1 MQRLHLPQQA
11 ALVAGSTRGAA
22 MKPELRRGISTIT
35 DIKARSVV
43 DPITHCWH
51 WKGGFGKGTNGKPY
65 PTMHALDHDRIE
77 KRTMT
82 ATLAVWNIAHNEG
95 ARGRIIYR
103 SCCCNDCVNPAHMRA
118 GLTKKESYRAV
129 VRAGKLVGRHKNSD
143 MSNVYSSMKKRGVKL
158 VDEKTVVAIR
168 LLGPEV
174 TGRYISQ
181 SFGIPESVVSRIR
194 RGETYK
200 HIKV

>member
-1 MQRLHLPQQA
+1 MSKN
-11 ALVAGSTRGAA
+11 V
-22 MKPELRRGISTIT
+22 LRRGISTVA

-51 WKGGFGKGTNGKPY
+51 WMGGFGKGTNGEPY
-65 PTMHALDHDRIE
+65 PMMHALDHDRIE

-143 MSNVYSSMKKRGVKL
+143 MSNVYSSMKERGVKL
-158 VDEKTVVAIR
+158 VDEKTVLAIR

-194 RGETYK
+194 RGETYR
-200 HIKV
+200 HIKVEDCK